1 MHFGNILF
9 PALLFFAAP
18 FNAEEPG
25 PSAEML
31 ESIGTLETMIA
42 SSAKALREY
51 NGAATDTPALA
62 YTLYSTRRQTKKF
75 VSDVQSRESFT
86 AADSAAVANRTV
98 DLHGHLVDLLNI
110 GRTKV
115 RLLSCVIGENR
126 GCNKIR
132 FLGQIPLVR
141 AAGYGSVAQKL
152 VQDFHQQDRALQ
164 TLVWAR
170 MATVDQEKAA
180 EGFQN
185 FEHAYDALLKASQG

>member
-51 NGAATDTPALA
+51 NGAASDTPALA
-62 YTLYSTRRQTKKF
+62 YTLYSTRRQTEKF

-110 GRTKV
+110 GRTK
-115 RLLSCVIGENR
+115 
-126 GCNKIR
+126 
-132 FLGQIPLVR
+132 IPLVR

-152 VQDFHQQDRALQ
+152 VQEFHQQDRALQ

-170 MATVDQEKAA
+170 MAPVDQEKAA